1 MLFADRDIAIGAMI
15 GGVRPIWFVYVLPSS
30 ISRHTA
36 DFTFSVRFILE
47 LTSSGIAK
55 LGDYMPRRSRVD
67 THSGIDLGIAI
78 LEHADPRG
86 SYDRLNTATVAH
98 DAQS

>member
-1 MLFADRDIAIGAMI
+1 MLFADHDIAIGAMI
-15 GGVRPIWFVYVLPSS
+15 DGMVCLRSAQFNFARYCRGHIQRLVV
-30 ISRHTA
+30 
-36 DFTFSVRFILE
+36 ILE

-55 LGDYMPRRSRVD
+55 LGDYRPRRSRVD

-86 SYDRLNTATVAH
+86 SYDRLNTANEIPCN
-98 DAQS
+98 